1 MTGMTWVA
9 SMRIFVYEPLSADA
23 PETAAA
29 PGDPG
34 LAELLAAGRAMR
46 DAMAGDLARL
56 TGVDVTVAVGQQEAG
71 HPCPATGGRTV
82 TPLAGESGVAFVR
95 RQAALH
101 DLCWI
106 VAPETGGLLLALH
119 AAVGAA
125 RWIGCDAAAIRQA
138 TSKQATCAALARAGI
153 RTPQDF
159 AAGHRGAW
167 IVKPDDG
174 AGSVA
179 TRRHR
184 TRESAQSDLR
194 RRQAAGQ
201 SALLQACVE
210 GDALSVSL
218 VVGPELARPVAL
230 NRQRLHIDG
239 AGFLHDLGVQPAALE
254 AADPRGPRL
263 QALSAQVAAALPGLR
278 GYVGIDVVWNEREG
292 PVVIEVNP
300 RVTCAYVGLSAL
312 LGRNLAA
319 DILRMH
325 EVATDDAA

>member
-1 MTGMTWVA
+1 MTWVE

-29 PGDPG
+29 PGGPDP
-34 LAELLAAGRAMR
+34 AELLHAGRAMR

-56 TGVDVTVAVGQQEAG
+56 PGVAVTVAVGQQEAG
-71 HPCPATGGRTV
+71 HPCPAAGGRTV
-82 TPLAGESGVAFVR
+82 TPPPGESAVDFVR

-106 VAPETGGLLLALH
+106 VAPETDGLLLALH
-119 AAVGAA
+119 DAVGHA
-125 RWIGCDAAAIRQA
+125 RWIGCDAAAIRLA
-138 TSKQATCAALARAGI
+138 ASKEATCAALARAGI

-174 AGSVA
+174 AGSA
-179 TRRHR
+179 DTRRHPS
-184 TRESAQSDLR
+184 REAAAADLHQ
-194 RRQAAGQ
+194 RQALGQ
-201 SALLQACVE
+201 SALLQAYVE
-210 GDALSVSL
+210 GDALSISL
-218 VVGPELARPVAL
+218 VVGPELARPVAF
-230 NRQRLHIDG
+230 NRQRLHIDA
-239 AGFLHDLGVQPAALE
+239 AGFLHDLGVQPAALD
-254 AADPRGPRL
+254 AADPRRPRL
-263 QALSAQVAAALPGLR
+263 QALAAQVAAAIPGLR
-278 GYVGIDVVWNEREG
+278 GYVGIDVVWNEWEG

-319 DILRMH
+319 DILRLH
-325 EVATDDAA
+325 EVETHA